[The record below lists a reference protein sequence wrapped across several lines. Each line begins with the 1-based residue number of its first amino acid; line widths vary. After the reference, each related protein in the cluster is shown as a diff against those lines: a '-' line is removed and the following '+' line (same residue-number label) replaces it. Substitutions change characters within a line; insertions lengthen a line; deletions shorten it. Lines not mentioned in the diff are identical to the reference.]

1 MSIFGT
7 LTIIALILV
16 VVFAIS
22 MWFFKTNI
30 IYDKVLAANSE
41 PTENNKIENSIF
53 NDNQSANFMLSVWF
67 YIDNWS
73 GNIGKEKNV
82 LYMASKKDVTTNTE
96 LTGTM
101 TGISTQSSSVSDN
114 TLNYKN
120 LSISLDKYQ
129 NNLFIDMETY
139 SEDGNSVYVR
149 YIIKNIAVQKWN
161 CIILSVD
168 TKTLDVYLDGKL
180 RNSFILPNLY
190 RNALNGDSEKHIFLG
205 KAHTNVN
212 GFSGFITRVRY
223 ETNSI
228 DPQTAYDIY
237 KEGIDAKSAGS
248 VFDKYGLKV
257 EFTEQGVSDPIG
269 SFTI

>member
-73 GNIGKEKNV
+73 GNIGTEKNV
-82 LYMASKKDVTTNTE
+82 LYMASDANVSTHSA

-101 TGISTQSSSVSDN
+101 TGISTQSLSVSDG
-114 TLNYKN
+114 TLGYKN

-161 CIILSVD
+161 CVILSID

-190 RNALNGDSEKHIFLG
+190 RNALEADSEKHIYLG
-205 KAHTNVN
+205 KADVSVS
-212 GFSGFITRVRY
+212 GFQGFITRVRY

-237 KEGIDAKSAGS
+237 KEGIDAKSAAS
-248 VFDKYGLKV
+248 IFDKYGLKV
-257 EFTEQGVSDPIG
+257 DFTEYGESIG
-269 SFTI
+269 SFSV